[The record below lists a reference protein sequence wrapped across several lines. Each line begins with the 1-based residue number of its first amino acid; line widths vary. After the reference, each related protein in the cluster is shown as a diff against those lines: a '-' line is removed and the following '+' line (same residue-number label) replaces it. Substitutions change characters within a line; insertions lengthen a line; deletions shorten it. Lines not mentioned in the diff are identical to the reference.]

1 MLSKTESKVMS
12 VIFSSCS
19 QKDALLITPL
29 DLKNLTGEKGLREQE
44 LDKIVD
50 DLYKDGYY
58 DLVFSERRGEKV
70 YCITLTEKGRGF
82 NRNKKIMK
90 RNILFRLALSAAL
103 ALFSFIIGLILKAIF

>member
-1 MLSKTESKVMS
+1 MLNKTESKVMS
-12 VIFSSCS
+12 VIYSSCS
-19 QKDALLITPL
+19 QRNSLLITPL
-29 DLKNLTGEKGLREQE
+29 DLKSLIGEGSLKEQE

-70 YCITLTEKGRGF
+70 YCITLTEKGKGF

-90 RNILFRLALSAAL
+90 RNILFRLTLSAGL